1 MSKSNQKGRKGR
13 LQDFVTHYLWNE
25 ELAKESMAQQF
36 YRLTT
41 KQRERLIGADEEL
54 NSIVVSQ
61 LYSCFEYQRALRLA
75 LTIAD
80 NSELPSDD
88 QQLIKHTF
96 KLAGTSYRALKRH
109 GSRTG
114 ISNSERTRRTLEFYS
129 PYLFEGFF
137 THLSGKGKP
146 PGRSKLEYLAR
157 QIMKEDGLSRSEI
170 DGLTQYIVR
179 KFLNERKTA
188 IRPGSGL
195 LRSLQKNAGR

>member
-13 LQDFVTHYLWNE
+13 LQDFVTQYLWNE
-25 ELAKESMAQQF
+25 EFAKESIARQF
-36 YRLTT
+36 HQLTT
-41 KQRERLIGADEEL
+41 MQRERLVGADEEL
-54 NSIVVSQ
+54 NSIVVSL

-96 KLAGTSYRALKRH
+96 KLAGTSYRALKKH
-109 GSRTG
+109 GAQTG
-114 ISNSERTRRTLEFYS
+114 MSNSERAHGTLEFYS

-137 THLSGKGKP
+137 THLSEKGKP

-157 QIMKEDGLSRSEI
+157 QIMKEQGLSQSEI
-170 DGLTQYIVR
+170 DGLTQYLVR

-188 IRPGSGL
+188 LRPGGGL
-195 LRSLQKNAGR
+195 LRSLQRDAGG